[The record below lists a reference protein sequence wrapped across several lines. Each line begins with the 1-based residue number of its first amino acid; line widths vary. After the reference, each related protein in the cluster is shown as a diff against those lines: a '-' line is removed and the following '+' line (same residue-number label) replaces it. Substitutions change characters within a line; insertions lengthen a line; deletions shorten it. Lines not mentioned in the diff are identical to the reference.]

1 MILLG
6 RTPKLILKKM
16 KRKEIEKICSM
27 GDLASP
33 QALHED
39 IPGSSSMKVDE
50 NLKDKIDLTN
60 GANLNY
66 AVNAVFEDLVQV
78 RILYEHKLKIM
89 I

>member
-1 MILLG
+1 
-6 RTPKLILKKM
+6 
-16 KRKEIEKICSM
+16 M

-33 QALHED
+33 QAFHED
-39 IPGSSSMKVDE
+39 IPQVGSSSIKVDE

-66 AVNAVFEDLVQV
+66 AVNAVFDAEDLVQV
-78 RILYEHKLKIM
+78 RILYEHKLRIM

>member
-1 MILLG
+1 M
-6 RTPKLILKKM
+6 TPKVILERIDT
-16 KRKEIEKICSM
+16 KRKKSKICSM
-27 GDLASP
+27 VDTESP
-33 QALHED
+33 QAFHED
-39 IPGSSSMKVDE
+39 IPQVGSSSIKVDE

-66 AVNAVFEDLVQV
+66 AVNAVQDEDLVQV